1 MTVIRSAK
9 IGVYGNKGLWFGTEM
24 YCGKQD
30 IECVCGKCLKSGKL
44 MEIDVSAN
52 EVGYR
57 RNYEFYKG

>member
-1 MTVIRSAK
+1 MTVTSSAK
-9 IGVYGNKGLWFGTEM
+9 IGVYGNKGLWFDAEM

-30 IECVCGKCLKSGKL
+30 IECVCDKCLKSGKL
-44 MEIDVSAN
+44 MEIDVSLN